1 MMAARKRPNQSR
13 IGNERKKKHFKQRY
27 YSQKVFWN
35 FIDKA
40 VVHIC

>member
-1 MMAARKRPNQSR
+1 MMAARKRANQNR
-13 IGNERKKKHFKQRY
+13 IGNERKKKLFKRY
-27 YSQKVFWN
+27 YSEKVFWN